1 MLVEDVVQPETLIR
15 RWSQLASDPNAPD
28 YYEINEF
35 GELIMSPRPTN
46 NHQRIVMAAAI
57 AIERQLGPEA
67 VVEISVL
74 TDRGIRVPDVV
85 WMPPAKW
92 LQQKDKTPLTA
103 VPELCVEVLSPGN
116 TREEI
121 AMKAGA
127 YLRGGGREVVV
138 IGLGGEIEVI
148 GSEGKR
154 AASVLG
160 LSLRLDPGLF

>member
-1 MLVEDVVQPETLIR
+1 MLVEDVVQPEALIR
-15 RWSQLASDPNAPD
+15 RWAQLASDPGAPD

-46 NHQRIVMAAAI
+46 NHQRIVMAAAVV
-57 AIERQLGPEA
+57 IERQLGPEA
-67 VVEISVL
+67 VAEISVL

-92 LQQKDKTPLTA
+92 LQQKDKTPLTV
-103 VPELCVEVLSPGN
+103 VPDLCVEVLSLGN

-127 YLRGGGREVVV
+127 YLRGGAREVIV
-138 IGLGGEIEVI
+138 IGVRGEIEVL
-148 GSEGKR
+148 GAEGKR
-154 AASVLG
+154 ASSVLG
-160 LSLRLDPGLF
+160 LALQLDPALF